1 MCACPSAFAGTTE
14 RMVQMTLPKSLS
26 RTPPSTIT
34 ATTIVSSLLS
44 VQTSGA
50 GFTDLTAEIAKFVR
64 EAGAREGVVTLF
76 IRHTSASL
84 TIQENADPTV
94 LDDLLTALNRAA
106 PENAGWSHD
115 TEGPD
120 DMPAHIKTMLTA
132 TSLQVPVLRGAPA
145 LGTWQAIYLI
155 EHRARPHRREIVLQF
170 IGATD

>member
-1 MCACPSAFAGTTE
+1 VSP
-14 RMVQMTLPKSLS
+14 PKSIS
-26 RTPPSTIT
+26 RTPPSTVT
-34 ATTIVSSLLS
+34 ATIIVSSQLS
-44 VQTSGA
+44 VQTPGT
-50 GFTDLTAEIAKFVR
+50 GFTDLTAEVAKFVR
-64 EAGAREGVVTLF
+64 EAGAREGAVTLF

-94 LDDLLTALNRAA
+94 LEDLTTALKRAA

-132 TSLQVPVLRGAPA
+132 TSLHVPVLRGALA

-155 EHRARPHRREIVLQF
+155 EHRVRPHRREIVLQF
-170 IGATD
+170 IGSSGS